1 MKAKA
6 ILEVVVVF
14 VLTWLILALVGLSPL
29 GEWERQITGRY
40 NFIEYIL
47 IIAITL
53 LVLVVTRKK
62 LASYGISFRNL
73 RYHLDIAVT
82 SFVPVAIGFLP
93 IAFIGNNHKTWWG
106 SLIMAGIQ
114 IAVLFSLGWLL
125 RRKPTRNESGVVMG
139 TLLLIAFSNLN
150 QKAPLENPVTGFLF
164 YIFFL
169 GLGEELLFR
178 GYIQSRLN
186 EAWGRPFQFFG
197 VPWGWGLI
205 ITSVIFGLMHVI
217 NIGSLINGNWQL
229 EPWWGL
235 WTFFGGLVNGFVRE
249 KTGSIVAPSIL
260 HGLPQAISTLFGF

>member
-6 ILEVVVVF
+6 VIEVVVVF
-14 VLTWLILALVGLSPL
+14 AMIWLVLALVGLSPL
-29 GEWERQITGRY
+29 GEWERQLTGRY
-40 NFIEYIL
+40 SLISYVL

-53 LVLVVTRKK
+53 LVMAITRKN
-62 LASYGISFRNL
+62 LASYGMSLRNL
-73 RYHLDIAVT
+73 RYDLDIAVT
-82 SFVPVAIGFLP
+82 AFLPVALGYLP
-93 IAFIGNNHKTWWG
+93 MAFIGSDYRTWWG
-106 SLIMAGIQ
+106 SLIMTGTE
-114 IAVLFSLGWLL
+114 IAVLFLLGWTL
-125 RRKPTRNESGVVMG
+125 RRKQTRNESGIVVG
-139 TLLLIAFSNLN
+139 ALLLITVPNLL
-150 QKAPLENPVTGFLF
+150 QRAPLERPVTDVIY

-197 VPWGWGLI
+197 IPWGWGLV

-217 NIGSLINGNWQL
+217 NIGGLVAGNWQL

-235 WTFFGGLVNGFVRE
+235 WTFFGGLVSGFVRE

-260 HGLPQAISTLFGF
+260 HGLPQALSAALGF